1 MWHVVFLRNRLM
13 LVVCHI
19 LLSRSVH
26 FNLFKSLLKS
36 MTWPAAILF
45 LCIFVDLTRMT
56 LCVLLLVRFSI
67 CRNLLLLQQLLL
79 ECHQKLSYS
88 MDSAGVDTIRS
99 VLLPRAV
106 VLTQAY
112 YVVMWVSETP
122 ATATFA
128 STIFSSSLQRMAVL
142 KLNEATGQYL
152 LV

>member
-1 MWHVVFLRNRLM
+1 MLELQKFFQFLVILHRTFL
-13 LVVCHI
+13 I
-19 LLSRSVH
+19 LL
-26 FNLFKSLLKS
+26 L
-36 MTWPAAILF
+36 I
-45 LCIFVDLTRMT
+45 
-56 LCVLLLVRFSI
+56 RFSI

-122 ATATFA
+122 ATATVA
-128 STIFSSSLQRMAVL
+128 SSILNSSLQRAAIL
-142 KLNEATGQYL
+142 KLNEPAGQYL
-152 LV
+152 VY